1 MLTKDF
7 IEAVKELGYTVDTR
21 WTTTLYVEIDEPFHQ
36 IVVEIDKVG
45 KSKPKWKD
53 ITCKVTLANAVA
65 LSKLVEEYYNT
76 PWEEREEAEEGLSIE
91 DLNYELVEEYILR
104 KVSPLG
110 LARIMEKMLKTHGY
124 KDLQFNINYQGTTQN
139 TIPKLV

>member
-7 IEAVKELGYTVDTR
+7 IKAVEEIGYTVDTR

-65 LSKLVEEYYNT
+65 LSKLVEDYYNT
-76 PWEEREEAEEGLSIE
+76 PWDEREETEGLSIE
-91 DLNYELVEEYILR
+91 DLNYGLVEEYILY
-104 KVSPLG
+104 KVSPVG
-110 LARIMEKMLKTHGY
+110 LAKLMEKMLERHGY
-124 KDLQFNINYQGTTQN
+124 KDLQFNINYQGTTQS
-139 TIPKLV
+139 TVPTPL